1 MKLPERGMELGE
13 WVLEERLGAGAFGQ
27 VWRGRHNL
35 FKGLHV
41 ALKIPHTKDA
51 IESLAKEGVIQA
63 ELDHPGIVKALGIDP
78 DSDPPYFVMDYVD
91 GSNLREYLVEKGPLP
106 LAEVESI
113 LRQILDALAYA
124 HERGV
129 IHQDIK
135 PENVLI
141 LPDGTVKLT
150 DFGLGMTVGGESLM
164 VSLSL
169 KSQEPEVR
177 GTLPYIAP
185 EIRDGEGEIDARA
198 DLYSLGILF
207 CEMLTGK
214 RPAGAELPTHLR
226 PGLPP
231 WCDALMQKLY
241 VRRENRFAS
250 ARAVVEFLDRG
261 GRRKAPPQPPR
272 LPPASPPWQSKFPRE
287 MYEAPTDGSTASDAL
302 FFTLV
307 ILAPVLFGVG
317 LIFWAMSN

>member
-106 LAEVESI
+106 LAEVEST

-135 PENVLI
+135 PENI
-141 LPDGTVKLT
+141 LLTEENEVKLT
-150 DFGLGMTVGGESLM
+150 DFGIARINDASRTKTGIVLGTPSYMPPEQLAGKNVTGHSDIFSLG
-164 VSLSL
+164 VTLYQLLSG
-169 KSQEPEVR
+169 Q
-177 GTLPYIAP
+177 LPF
-185 EIRDGEGEIDARA
+185 RA
-198 DLYSLGILF
+198 DSMAALMYKIAS
-207 CEMLTGK
+207 K
-214 RPAGAELPTHLR
+214 PHLPISELR
-226 PGLPP
+226 PDLGPAVDKIVDCALSKLPEHRQATAAQFAEQLRA
-231 WCDALMQKLY
+231 CRASVMQ
-241 VRRENRFAS
+241 
-250 ARAVVEFLDRG
+250 DH
-261 GRRKAPPQPPR
+261 RK
-272 LPPASPPWQSKFPRE
+272 F
-287 MYEAPTDGSTASDAL
+287 GS
-302 FFTLV
+302 
-307 ILAPVLFGVG
+307 
-317 LIFWAMSN
+317 